1 MILMDKRAEQLIENW
16 RKRKIEGVFCAD
28 RNEAAKKLLELIPV
42 SASIGFSGSQTL
54 EQIGAIKKLAERGNK
69 IFDPYKIG
77 LSKEES
83 LKARKLGACADF
95 YLASANALSENGEL
109 VFLSAYGNR
118 TSGIAY
124 ADKVIILCGVNKIVP
139 DLGKA
144 LERARELAAP
154 LNCKRLNW
162 ESVSSMCCQTLV
174 IEGEVVP
181 GRLKVILVGEE
192 LGF

>member
-1 MILMDKRAEQLIENW
+1 MDKRAEQLIENW
-16 RKRKIEGVFCAD
+16 RKRKIEGFFCAD
-28 RNEAAKKLLELIPV
+28 KDEASKKLLELIPV
-42 SASIGFSGSQTL
+42 PTSIGFSGSQTL
-54 EQIGAIKKLAERGNK
+54 EQIGIIKKLAERGNK
-69 IFDPYKIG
+69 VFDPYKIG

-83 LKARKLGACADF
+83 LKARKLGSCADF

-124 ADKVIILCGVNKIVP
+124 ADQVIIVCGINKIVP
-139 DLGKA
+139 DLEKA
-144 LERARELAAP
+144 LERAREFAAP

-181 GRLKVILVGEE
+181 GRLKVILVGED